1 MISIRYHVFSLIAV
15 FLALAIGLAAGST
28 VVKESIV
35 DNLRDNQDRLESE
48 LDDLQAANEEL
59 ELRVGRLEET
69 DRRLRGEGPLA
80 LLDARLLGMAI
91 VVVTGEGLDGDVRT
105 TMMDTLADAG
115 ADLAG
120 EIEVR
125 RDMVRE
131 ERRGELAE
139 LVGAAPA
146 EDAVA
151 VAARSLATALAAV
164 DAPDATFTTDSD
176 AEGGDTQGGDT
187 QGGAAEEPD
196 SNPVD
201 RGGDADDAAT
211 TEPPPVEEPPTEE
224 PSMDDAAPSPE
235 RVALDDLL
243 GALEDGGFVS
253 ADGAVADAE
262 ALIARAPMFV
272 IVGGRPDSDDVTV
285 TPFLTELVADIVA
298 ADDGRARVVVGDAA
312 LVDPAASR
320 SPFVEAV
327 QELGEI
333 WDQVTSVDDL
343 EVFAGMAALTLG
355 IDDLRFGRTGHY
367 GVGEAAESLLPVDP

>member
-48 LDDLQAANEEL
+48 LDDLQGANEEL